1 MDGGWR
7 SYAVEVGRTGDLAM
21 QVLVKP
27 YGSSKIKNY
36 VHGLSHMYL
45 LCSFMAYI
53 ATWAE
58 CRLGPFDFWLHSFG
72 IQPVQCRPVRQ

>member
-1 MDGGWR
+1 MDGGWS

-36 VHGLSHMYL
+36 VHGLSHMY
-45 LCSFMAYI
+45 YVVIWHI

-72 IQPVQCRPVRQ
+72 IQPVQCRSVRQ